1 MPVDDFSKNL
11 VDIQHHQQNNTVAFG
26 ECLPVDLSRLQNRFL
41 LQLNEVCRC
50 TQVHLSG
57 RSLIGCVDRF

>member
-11 VDIQHHQQNNTVAFG
+11 VDIQHHQQNNTVTFG

-41 LQLNEVCRC
+41 LQLNEVCWC
-50 TQVHLSG
+50 AQVHRLG
-57 RSLIGCVDRF
+57 RSLIGRVNRF